1 MKAFQ
6 HIGRKAI
13 GSYFRIFRVLQ
24 PLRRR
29 TLRVRSVRQSLR
41 LYHARDVP
49 GRLQKS
55 EIQAAHRPPCARRLC
70 SEQTSSAA
78 GEPPFC
84 GNISRFHGPGF
95 LITRQA
101 PESKMPRPTHSTT
114 IPRTSAPSQ
123 AADLPARANPEK
135 KAPHPSWDA
144 APHCSVHDYRAVRR
158 A

>member
-1 MKAFQ
+1 MKALQ
-6 HIGRKAI
+6 HIGEKGI

-29 TLRVRSVRQSLR
+29 TLRVWSARQSLR

-49 GRLQKS
+49 GRLQKA
-55 EIQAAHRPPCARRLC
+55 EIQAVHRPPCARRLC
-70 SEQTSSAA
+70 SEQTSRAA

-84 GNISRFHGPGF
+84 GNISRFHRPRF
-95 LITRQA
+95 LMTRQA
-101 PESKMPRPTHSTT
+101 PASKMPRPTHSTT
-114 IPRTSAPSQ
+114 IPRTPAPSQ

-135 KAPHPSWDA
+135 KAPHPSWDT
-144 APHCSVHDYRAVRR
+144 APRCSVHDYRAVRR

>member
-1 MKAFQ
+1 MKALQ
-6 HIGRKAI
+6 HIGEKGI

-29 TLRVRSVRQSLR
+29 TLRVWSARRSLG

-49 GRLQKS
+49 GRLQKA

-70 SEQTSSAA
+70 SEQTSRVA

-84 GNISRFHGPGF
+84 GNISRFHGPRF

-101 PESKMPRPTHSTT
+101 PESKMLRSTRSAT

-123 AADLPARANPEK
+123 ATDPPARANPEK

-144 APHCSVHDYRAVRR
+144 ASRCSVHDSRAVRR